1 MSEASSH
8 RVLGPLFTASFIV
21 FLLAVLAL
29 NLLIFAGVGY
39 RLQWWSLGFAFAL
52 LRWGAWLGLA
62 AAVLGAVAASI
73 AFRKGRRGIA
83 VLALAAV
90 AVGAVSAFIPWQ
102 WQSKAGEVP
111 PIHDI
116 STDTRT
122 PPEFVAIAP
131 LRADA
136 PNPAAYAGE
145 QAARAQR
152 EAYPDIDTIRLDAP
166 PEEVFDAAVETA
178 DALGWQLVAADP
190 SPWRI
195 EATDTTRWFGFKDDV
210 VIRIRPDESVTLVD
224 VRSKSRLGRSD
235 AGTNAER
242 IRAFRDRL
250 KEELG
255 GNGS

>member
-1 MSEASSH
+1 MSEAGSR

-39 RLQWWSLGFAFAL
+39 RLQWWSLGAAFAL

-62 AAVLGAVAASI
+62 AAMLGAVAAVI
-73 AFRKGRRGIA
+73 AFRQGRRGIA

-90 AVGAVSAFIPWQ
+90 VVGAASAFIPWQ

-116 STDTRT
+116 STDTRS

-136 PNPAAYAGE
+136 SNPAAYAGE
-145 QAARAQR
+145 QTARAQR
-152 EAYPDIDTIRLDAP
+152 NAYPDIDTIRLAATP
-166 PEEVFDAAVETA
+166 QEVFDAAVATT
-178 DALGWQLVAADP
+178 DALGWQLVATDP
-190 SPWRI
+190 PQGRI

-210 VIRIRPDESVTLVD
+210 VIRIRPGDGVTLVD

-242 IRAFRDRL
+242 IRAFRNRL
-250 KEELG
+250 KEKLG
-255 GNGS
+255 RSGS